1 MATLPQSSV
10 TLQPDIE
17 FTQQPTLTWYVDPST
32 RRIRGTADGHPAI
45 TQAVEI
51 ILNVER
57 FYWQIYSPNFGMQW
71 RGLIGKDPGYVAAE
85 MQRRILDAFSVDARI
100 LGIANFKYSV
110 SGSTLTASMTVRTV
124 YGDTDQT
131 VEVDIT

>member
-1 MATLPQSSV
+1 MPTLPQNSV

-32 RRIRGTADGHPAI
+32 RRIRGTADGLQAI
-45 TQAVEI
+45 TQTVEI

-57 FYWQIYSPNFGMQW
+57 FYWQIYGPDFGMQW
-71 RGLIGKDPGYVAAE
+71 RGLIGQDPGYVAAE
-85 MQRRILDAFSVDARI
+85 MQRRILDAFSIDARI
-100 LGIANFKYSV
+100 LGIDNFSYSV
-110 SGSTLTASMTVRTV
+110 SGNVLAASMTVRTV
-124 YGDTDQT
+124 YGDTAQT

>member
-1 MATLPQSSV
+1 MPTLPQNSV

-17 FTQQPTLTWYVDPST
+17 FAQQPTLTWYVDPST
-32 RRIRGTADGHPAI
+32 RRIRGTADGLQAI
-45 TQAVEI
+45 TQTVEI

-100 LGIANFKYSV
+100 LGISNFKYSV
-110 SGSTLTASMTVRTV
+110 SGGALTASMTVRTV
-124 YGDTDQT
+124 YGDTEQT